1 MSNLSEHFPGWALSP
16 FTVPQLFEQQVAD
29 DPNAVAI
36 ESSGRQWSYLEL
48 STFANCVANRLLRSG
63 LVPGDL
69 VAISALRSPEM
80 IASVLG
86 VLKAGAAYVP
96 LDASYPDE
104 RLRFMLADTKAAF
117 LIADET
123 CAARLTGNMPER
135 CQAIPLS
142 SFPDEATEPVSL
154 SGNPSDLLCIIYT
167 SGSTGTPKGVMIEQ
181 QGVTRLVIDPDYVSI
196 APADVFIHLA
206 PLSFDTSLFEIF
218 GALLNGARVVVLP
231 PSVNQLIGIAEAVQ
245 QFRVTTMWLTSGLF
259 SALIDECPSVVQSL
273 RQLVVGGD
281 VVSVP
286 HARKALAA
294 MKEGCLIDGYGPTE
308 NTTFSTCHRVCPE
321 DLQASA
327 IPVGRPINGSGA
339 SILNENRQPVKAG
352 EGGELYVTGAGLA
365 RGYWNRPDLTSER
378 FFEIETEPGRME
390 RGYKTGDLARYRA
403 DGSIDFLGRIDT
415 QVKIRGFRIEL
426 TEIELAMAASDK
438 IAASVVVAV
447 PVGAAGDKNLR
458 LCYVLKKG
466 ARLTAGEAEQFL
478 RDRLPAYLVPNE
490 YLELAALPL
499 DPNGKVNRKSLAHM
513 ELPAETK
520 KDVAA
525 PRVSPIETELLGMLR
540 DLLKSPK
547 VSADDDFFLVGGHS
561 LLAARLFAQIEARY
575 GRRLPLA
582 LMLQVRT
589 IRSLAAVVA
598 TPDAYAAWSSLVP
611 LRTGGSASPVFLLHA
626 IGGNVIGY
634 QDLASRLPGQFPI
647 YALQAEGLDG
657 VTKMPETL
665 EVMAANYVAQI
676 RNVQPQGPYY
686 LCGFSAGGVIAFEM
700 ARQLENTGQ
709 QVGLIGLIDS
719 NLNYSLL
726 AVARQRGALQSLV
739 QASHVL
745 RWNLWYST
753 QIGLGNFL
761 QKKFRNVRLNA
772 RIAWFALQCAARSRN
787 QTGDPM
793 RLSVEEAFIRA
804 IRQYD
809 PEPVHAR
816 AILFRTADSALY
828 DPNQERAWRHSIQGD
843 LQVCTV
849 PGTHET
855 MLEVPNIDVL
865 AAEFARALE
874 SARIGLEKKQGA
886 TLASDF
892 AMHSKVDNDNLR
904 LEAAPYPSA
913 G

>member
-1 MSNLSEHFPGWALSP
+1 MSNFSEHLPEWMLSP
-16 FTVPQLFEQQVAD
+16 FTVPQLFEQCVAKD
-29 DPNAVAI
+29 SNAVAI
-36 ESSGRQWSYLEL
+36 EAPGKQWSYAEVNKY
-48 STFANCVANRLLRSG
+48 ANSVANRLLQSG
-63 LVPGDL
+63 VVPGDL
-69 VAISALRSPEM
+69 VAISALRSAEM

-86 VLKAGAAYVP
+86 VLKTGAAYVP

-104 RLRFMLADTKAAF
+104 RLRFMLTDTKAAF
-117 LIADET
+117 LIADDS
-123 CAARLTGNMPER
+123 CAARLAGNLPER

-142 SFPDEATEPVSL
+142 SFPDEATEPVSF
-154 SGNPSDLLCIIYT
+154 GGDPSDLLCIIYT

-181 QGVTRLVIDPDYVSI
+181 RGVTRLVINPDYASI
-196 APADVFIHLA
+196 APEDVFIHLA

-231 PSVNQLIGIAEAVQ
+231 HSVNQLTRIAEAVQ
-245 QFRVTTMWLTSGLF
+245 QFRVSIMWLTSGLF
-259 SALIDECPSVVQSL
+259 SALVDECPNFVQSL

-308 NTTFSTCHRVCPE
+308 NTTFSTCHRVRPE
-321 DLQASA
+321 DLQTST

-339 SILNENRQPVKAG
+339 SILNESRQPVNAG
-352 EGGELYVTGAGLA
+352 EEGEIYVTGSGLA

-378 FFEIETEPGRME
+378 FFDIETAPGRRE
-390 RGYKTGDLARYRA
+390 RAYKTGDLGRYRP

-426 TEIELAMAASDK
+426 TEIELAMSACNQVM
-438 IAASVVVAV
+438 ASVAVAV

-458 LCYVLKKG
+458 LCYVPKKG
-466 ARLTAGEAEQFL
+466 ASLTAGEAEQFL
-478 RDRLPAYLVPNE
+478 GDRLPAYLLPNE
-490 YLELAALPL
+490 YLNLPALPL
-499 DPNGKVNRKSLAHM
+499 DPNGKVDRKSLVRM
-513 ELPAETK
+513 ELHKGGEPDLAG
-520 KDVAA
+520 
-525 PRVSPIETELLGMLR
+525 SQLNPIETELLAMLQG
-540 DLLKSPK
+540 LLKSSK
-547 VSADDDFFLVGGHS
+547 VSADDDFFLIGGHS
-561 LLAARLFAQIEARY
+561 LLAARLFAQIEGRY

-589 IRSLAAVVA
+589 IRNLAATLA
-598 TPDAYAAWSSLVP
+598 TPDVYTAWSSLVP
-611 LRTGGSASPVFLLHA
+611 LRTEGSASPVFLLHA

-634 QDLASRLPGQFPI
+634 QDLASRLPGQFPV

-665 EVMAANYVAQI
+665 GAMAANYVAQI
-676 RNVQPQGPYY
+676 RSVQPQGPYY

-700 ARQLENTGQ
+700 ARQLENAGQ

-726 AVARQRGALQSLV
+726 AVARQRGIFQSLV

-753 QIGLGNFL
+753 QIGFGSFL
-761 QKKFRNVRLNA
+761 QKKFRNFRLNA
-772 RIAWFALQCAARSRN
+772 RIAWFALQSAVLSKR
-787 QTGDPM
+787 QTSDPI

-809 PEPVHAR
+809 PAPVQAR

-828 DPNQERAWRHSIQGD
+828 DPNQQRAWEHSIQGD
-843 LQVCTV
+843 FHVCTV

-855 MLEVPNIDVL
+855 MLEIPNIDVL

-874 SARIGLEKKQGA
+874 TARIGFEKNRGA

-892 AMHSKVDNDNLR
+892 TISPQLDNENVRFD
-904 LEAAPYPSA
+904 AAPYASA
-913 G
+913 S